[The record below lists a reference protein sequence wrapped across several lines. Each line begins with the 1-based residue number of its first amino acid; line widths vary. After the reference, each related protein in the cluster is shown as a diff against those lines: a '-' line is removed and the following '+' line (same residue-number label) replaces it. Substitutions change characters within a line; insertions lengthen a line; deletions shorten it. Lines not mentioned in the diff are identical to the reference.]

1 MRIQSQEKFHSL
13 GLELRVSQTQIWSP
27 DLGPDEGTRGPETVS
42 QSRRVGPLR
51 SSAYLAAPKTSRE
64 KGPIFGHARR
74 RHGAGKRVHFGSPH
88 RSLEFTSRRF
98 SQPPIS
104 TPQQL
109 SSGLRYTHCD
119 ANLGNSHRSISLK
132 PISKTPNML
141 LCFHSKAELQ
151 LLTFRHRYMT
161 WLAKPTRSAHGEH
174 HFQNHHERSIRSKNA
189 YPKPGKIPLP
199 ESGTAGLADPNLVP
213 RSGPRRG
220 YTRPRNSVAE
230 SQSWTSAVFGLLS
243 GSKNKPRKGTHFWA
257 RTSQTRGRKKGSFW
271 VAS

>member
-1 MRIQSQEKFHSL
+1 MLRPRRTSFPKSPRAIYTQQKCVSKARKNSTPRVWNCGSRRPKF
-13 GLELRVSQTQIWSP
+13 GPQIWAQ
-27 DLGPDEGTRGPETVS
+27 TRVHAA
-42 QSRRVGPLR
+42 QKQCRRVGPLR

-64 KGPIFGHARR
+64 KGPIVGHARR
-74 RHGAGKRVHFGSPH
+74 RHGAGKRVHFGSHH

-151 LLTFRHRYMT
+151 LLTFRHRGGP
-161 WLAKPTRSAHGEH
+161 LRSDC
-174 HFQNHHERSIRSKNA
+174 F
-189 YPKPGKIPLP
+189 
-199 ESGTAGLADPNLVP
+199 
-213 RSGPRRG
+213 
-220 YTRPRNSVAE
+220 
-230 SQSWTSAVFGLLS
+230 
-243 GSKNKPRKGTHFWA
+243 
-257 RTSQTRGRKKGSFW
+257 
-271 VAS
+271 